1 VSDDKAYE
9 RAKRIARTILNEFAT
24 PQKEQFDEAVSLAM
38 RACPGV
44 DGEALAK
51 DLETLYNVFTADGT
65 ILQDPT
71 GHEPWL
77 AHRAKDIDW
86 DFWTRY
92 EMYLEQEKQMP
103 PLVLSRLDDLTS
115 TVLGHLEDPHRLGPW
130 DRRGMVVGQ
139 VQSGKTANYTGL
151 ICKAAD
157 AGYKLIVVMAGIH
170 NSLRSQTQLRLDE
183 GFRGQDTKQDR
194 VFKLDSP
201 RMGVGKIKLPS
212 GRTPAAHSMTTSDEK
227 GDFKKAAAETVGIY
241 IGKDPVILV
250 IKKNGSILKNLLRW
264 VQSNIAETVG
274 GTKQVP
280 GHIPLLLIDDEADN
294 ASINTNMLELYG
306 TGEFKPKQDVTR
318 INSLIRQLLKAFT
331 KSAYVGYTATPFAN
345 IFIPHLSITE
355 DEGEDLFPRSFIINL
370 PAPSNYIGPVQVFG
384 LDARDPEQVSGLP
397 IVRSICDADD
407 WIPPRHKQS
416 LATDLREKDLQGK
429 ALPGSLREAIRAF
442 ILTCA
447 ARCARGQVEQHNS
460 MLVHVTR
467 FVAVQSVM
475 KELVQKEVWALKR
488 RIEYG
493 DGDLSPK
500 LLDEL
505 CELWRRDFEPATT
518 AVQLQ
523 KPEEPGLTRLV
534 WADIEPH
541 LVTAVTRMQVK
552 EINGTAKDVLDYYD
566 NPDGLSVIAIGGD
579 KLSRGLTLEGLS
591 VSYYLR
597 ASRMYDTLMQMGR
610 WFGYRP
616 GYADLCRLY
625 TTPELISW
633 YQHITVASEELR
645 EDFDVMAAQGATPQD
660 YGLKVQT
667 HPGGLM
673 VTSAGKLR
681 YGTTIKVAFSGQL
694 VETYRLSKSA
704 AAIQQ
709 NFLAAEQLVGALG
722 SPDRSSEGGDCMWQ
736 KVPAQVVIDFL
747 MGQKPLSDLP
757 PTATSDP
764 SRLASFITLKQT
776 RNELTEWT
784 VVLKSVGS
792 AKNTRT
798 IGGLKIGLPTRT
810 PSDESTKDIYVVR
823 NRHILTQSDEWIDL
837 SSDEL
842 MVACVKRGELDAVK
856 NGTRAETPA
865 EPNGKAV
872 RAVRPRDRGLL
883 LVYPLDPAGEKEEDG
898 KTFQVFPKGDVR
910 REGHPII
917 GYAISFPGSNTPE
930 DMQDAVEYVVNPV
943 YVQEEL
949 SGYRSDEELNLDPA

>member
-1 VSDDKAYE
+1 MGDDVSYE
-9 RAKRIARTILNEFAT
+9 RAKRIARTILNEFTT
-24 PQKEQFDEAVSLAM
+24 PQKEQFDEAVSLAV

-44 DGEALAK
+44 DGDVLAR
-51 DLETLYNVFTADGT
+51 DLETLYNVFSADGT

-77 AHRAKDIDW
+77 ANRTKDIDW

-103 PLVLSRLDDLTS
+103 PMVLSRLDSLTS
-115 TVLGHLEDPHRLGPW
+115 TTLGYLEDPARQGPW

-194 VFKLDSP
+194 VFRLESP
-201 RMGVGKIKLPS
+201 RIGVGRIRLPN
-212 GRTPAAHSMTTSDEK
+212 GHTPGAHSMTTSDEK
-227 GDFKKAAAETVGIY
+227 GDFKKSAAETVSLY
-241 IGKDPVILV
+241 VGKDPVILV

-264 VQSNIAETVG
+264 VQSNIAETIDG
-274 GTKQVP
+274 IKQVP

-294 ASINTNMLELYG
+294 ASINTSQLDQFA
-306 TGEFKPKQDVTR
+306 TGKFKPQQDVTR

-345 IFIPHLSITE
+345 IFIPHLAVTE
-355 DEGEDLFPRSFIINL
+355 LEGEDLFPRSFIINL
-370 PAPSNYIGPVQVFG
+370 PAPTNYIGPVQVFG
-384 LDARDPEQVSGLP
+384 LDAKDPDQAAGLP
-397 IVRSICDADD
+397 IVRPVCDADD
-407 WIPPRHKQS
+407 CIPPKHKQS
-416 LATDLREKDLQGK
+416 LANDLRERDLQGRD
-429 ALPGSLREAIRAF
+429 LPWSLREALRAF

-447 ARCARGQVEQHNS
+447 ARSARGQSKQHNS

-475 KELVQKEVWALKR
+475 RDLVEKELWALKR

-493 DGDLSPK
+493 DGDLAPT
-500 LLDEL
+500 LRDEL
-505 CELWRRDFEPATT
+505 RELWEQDFEPTT
-518 AVQLQ
+518 RVVRSRM
-523 KPEEPGLTRLV
+523 PDEPSITALAWGDV
-534 WADIEPH
+534 EPH
-541 LVTAVTRMQVK
+541 LVAAVTRMQVK

-566 NPDGLSVIAIGGD
+566 NPEGLSVIAIGGD

-625 TTPELISW
+625 TTPELIKW

-709 NFLAAEQLVGALG
+709 NWLAAEQLVSSLG
-722 SPDRSSEGGDCMWQ
+722 VPERRAELGDCIWRD
-736 KVPAQVVIDFL
+736 VPAQPVIDFL
-747 MGQKPLSDLP
+747 MGQKPLTDMP

-764 SRLASFITLKQT
+764 SRLANFITLKQN
-776 RNELTEWT
+776 RSELTEWT
-784 VVLKSVGS
+784 VVLKSVASAGS
-792 AKNTRT
+792 WREVA
-798 IGGLKIGLPTRT
+798 GLRIGLPVRT
-810 PSDESTKDIYVVR
+810 PNEESTSDVYVVR
-823 NRHILTQSDEWIDL
+823 NRHILTQSDEWLDL
-837 SSDEL
+837 SDEEKL
-842 MVACVKRGELDAVK
+842 AARVKRAELDAVK
-856 NGTRAETPA
+856 NGATPEVPE

-872 RAVRPRDRGLL
+872 RAIRPRNRGLL
-883 LVYPLDPAGEKEEDG
+883 LIYPLDPAAEKEEDG
-898 KTFQVFPKGDVR
+898 KLFKVFPDADAR
-910 REGHPII
+910 RTGHAII
-917 GYAISFPGSNTPE
+917 GYAISFPGANTPE
-930 DMQDAVEYVVNPV
+930 DLKDAVEYVVNPV

-949 SGYRSDEELNLDPA
+949 SGYLSDEELNLDPA